1 MSELDDI
8 RQSIYDWIKDHSAQ
22 LDDIREKTATD
33 RKALYSAVTQLS
45 NELFGFG
52 KRLEAFI
59 EKNEAAREKRQQ
71 WQDYKDIAIGC
82 LMLLTLAI
90 GCSMIALLAYLV
102 LSSRSIS
109 V

>member
-1 MSELDDI
+1 MSEIDDI
-8 RQSIYDWIKDHSAQ
+8 RQSIYDWIKDQSGQ

-59 EKNEAAREKRQQ
+59 EKNESAREKRQQ
-71 WQDYKDIAIGC
+71 WQDYKDVTISCIGV
-82 LMLLTLAI
+82 LTLVI
-90 GCSMIALLAYLV
+90 GCSIIGLILYLIV
-102 LSSRSIS
+102 SGRI
-109 V
+109 VAV